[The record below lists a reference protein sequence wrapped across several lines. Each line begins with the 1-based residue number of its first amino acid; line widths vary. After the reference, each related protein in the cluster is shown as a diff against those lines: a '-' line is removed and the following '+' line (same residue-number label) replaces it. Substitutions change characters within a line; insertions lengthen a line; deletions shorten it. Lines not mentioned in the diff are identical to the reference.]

1 MTDRVCYTYARA
13 FLQHMASEGQFGPGT
28 AVALAGD
35 LRPSTPR
42 IMAACAAAV
51 SDAGGVVVDCGF
63 VPSPAVA
70 AHGFALGVPS
80 LMVTGSHIPDDRN
93 GIKFNRADGE
103 VLKPDET
110 AIKAQDVAVDESLF
124 DADGQLLA
132 PPVLDAP
139 VDVGT
144 AYVARYAGFFGSEA
158 LKGLKL
164 GVYQHSAVGRDIV
177 VDVVRALGAEV
188 VALGRSER
196 FIPVDTEAV
205 RPEDVVLA
213 REWSAQYGLDAIL
226 STDGDPIAR
235 CWPMKPEPGCA
246 AMCWACSAPAPWAW
260 RRWPRRSAPIP
271 RWNCRAGL
279 PMCAAPGSARPS

>member
-1 MTDRVCYTYARA
+1 MTQTLSVSDLMASSGVAFGTSGARAVTAMTDRVCYTYARA
-13 FLQHMASEGQFGPGT
+13 FLQHMASEGSSAPAPPWRWRG
-28 AVALAGD
+28 LA
-35 LRPSTPR
+35 PSTPR

-144 AYVARYAGFFGSEA
+144 AYVARYAEFFGARRS
-158 LKGLKL
+158 
-164 GVYQHSAVGRDIV
+164 
-177 VDVVRALGAEV
+177 RASSWVSTSIRPWGAT
-188 VALGRSER
+188 SWW
-196 FIPVDTEAV
+196 T
-205 RPEDVVLA
+205 
-213 REWSAQYGLDAIL
+213 WSARW
-226 STDGDPIAR
+226 AR
-235 CWPMKPEPGCA
+235 GGGAGPVGA
-246 AMCWACSAPAPWAW
+246 VHSGRYRSGA
-260 RRWPRRSAPIP
+260 PRR
-271 RWNCRAGL
+271 CRAGAR
-279 PMCAAPGSARPS
+279 MVGAARAGRDPVDRWRFRSPAAGR